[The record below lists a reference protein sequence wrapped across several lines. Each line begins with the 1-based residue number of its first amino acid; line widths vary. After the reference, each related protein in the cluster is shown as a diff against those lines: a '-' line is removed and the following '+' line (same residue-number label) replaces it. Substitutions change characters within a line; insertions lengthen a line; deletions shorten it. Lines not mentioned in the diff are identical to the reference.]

1 MRDHLI
7 NPNTVSVKI
16 VAVPINNE
24 FIAMAAAICPGDFF
38 GKKTINLYNLKGL
51 LFNADPKDNSHYDTF
66 MDIGTDLILKAVC
79 KAIDDFSPSRN
90 IRWQHPQYAHSC
102 TSSKGR
108 LMSLGRGHV
117 AVYSSHS
124 EKIHYVNWIE
134 NTPMDQTFMKT
145 LWSPA
150 ISRRIAN
157 YGDMFIAAFVNRLK
171 EEIDNLPQSS
181 AGEIPH
187 PEKVVD

>member
-16 VAVPINNE
+16 IAVPINNE
-24 FIAMAAAICPGDFF
+24 FIAKAVAICPGDYF
-38 GKKTINLYNLKGL
+38 GKKTTNVYNLKGL
-51 LFNADPKDNSHYDTF
+51 LFNADPKVNSHYDTF
-66 MDIGTDLILKAVC
+66 IDIGTDLILKAVC
-79 KAIDDFSPSRN
+79 KAIDDFSPRGN
-90 IRWQHPQYAHSC
+90 IRWRRPQYVHSS
-102 TSSKGR
+102 TTGKGCIVPH
-108 LMSLGRGHV
+108 GRGHI
-117 AVYSSHS
+117 AIRSDHI
-124 EKIHYVNWIE
+124 EKIHYVNWVE
-134 NTPMDQTFMKT
+134 NTPIDQTFMKT

-181 AGEIPH
+181 AGEMPH
-187 PEKVVD
+187 PEMC